1 MSLPFPDSRLL
12 NAAEGWLELGDWQSA
27 NDELE
32 DIKPTLRAH
41 PDVLKMRVA
50 VYLAAKH
57 WELALAVAETVVELL
72 PGDLYGWIHRS
83 FALHELKRTAEAQE
97 KLKPAAKKFP
107 KQHLVFY
114 NLACYACQL
123 GELKEALRLLGNA
136 IRLAGQRDI
145 RLMALA
151 DRDLEPLW
159 QEIGEI

>member
-1 MSLPFPDSRLL
+1 MENITL
-12 NAAEGWLELGDWQSA
+12 
-27 NDELE
+27 
-32 DIKPTLRAH
+32 TLRAH

-57 WELALAVAETVVELL
+57 WELALAVAETVVKLL

-123 GELKEALRLLGNA
+123 GERKEALKLLGKA
-136 IRLAGQRDI
+136 IDLAGKNDI
-145 RLMALA
+145 RLMALE
-151 DRDLEPLW
+151 DPDLEPLW
-159 QEIGEI
+159 KDIAEI

>member
-1 MSLPFPDSRLL
+1 
-12 NAAEGWLELGDWQSA
+12 
-27 NDELE
+27 
-32 DIKPTLRAH
+32 
-41 PDVLKMRVA
+41 MRVA

-123 GELKEALRLLGNA
+123 GEMKNSLQLLGEA
-136 IRLAGQRDI
+136 IDLAGKKDI
-145 RLMALA
+145 RLMAME
-151 DRDLEPLW
+151 DPDLEPLW
-159 QEIGEI
+159 KDIAET

>member
-1 MSLPFPDSRLL
+1 ME
-12 NAAEGWLELGDWQSA
+12 N
-27 NDELE
+27 
-32 DIKPTLRAH
+32 ITPTLRAH